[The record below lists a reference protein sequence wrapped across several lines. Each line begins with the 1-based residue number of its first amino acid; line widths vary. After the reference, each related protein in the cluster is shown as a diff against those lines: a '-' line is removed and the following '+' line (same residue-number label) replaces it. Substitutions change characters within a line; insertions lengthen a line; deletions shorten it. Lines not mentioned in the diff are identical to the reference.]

1 VGGRDV
7 VESDVAGS
15 RVSIRAHYERFPATV
30 KGAFV
35 MRGAD
40 RNPHQ
45 VVIHEAR
52 VTEIGSRRGT
62 PIGIETVTLDVAPN
76 LDLFVPF
83 EFPVLDLEAGWYA
96 LECDVQIDG
105 DEESVRPGRRFAVPW
120 PRASVRRGSVPV
132 DTVVGPPDDPVRLE
146 ALECRG
152 DCVELTYEADRQ
164 PDIAL
169 SVDGAE
175 LAVVEHLFDEGG
187 SGKVIA
193 YPALKSHRRLSLRV
207 GDAEPMD
214 IVLP

>member
-1 VGGRDV
+1 MTG
-7 VESDVAGS
+7 EVAGP

-45 VVIHEAR
+45 VVIHDAR
-52 VTEIGSRRGT
+52 VAEIGSRRAA
-62 PIGIETVTLDVAPN
+62 PIGIEPVTLDVAPN

-96 LECDVQIDG
+96 LECDVAIDG
-105 DEESVRPGRRFAVPW
+105 DPETVRPGRRFAVPW

-132 DTVVGPPDDPVRLE
+132 DRVFPSADGEVKLE

-152 DCVELTYEADRQ
+152 DCVELTYEADTQEEIR
-164 PDIAL
+164 L
-169 SVDGAE
+169 SVDGDE
-175 LAVVEHLFDEGG
+175 LAVVEHVFDETG

-193 YPALKSHRRLSLRV
+193 YPVLKSHRRLTVRV
-207 GDAEPMD
+207 GDAEPLD
-214 IVLP
+214 VSLP

>member
-1 VGGRDV
+1 MT
-7 VESDVAGS
+7 VEVAGS

-52 VTEIGSRRGT
+52 VVEIGSRRGT
-62 PIGIETVTLDVAPN
+62 PIGIEPVTLDVAPN

-96 LECDVQIDG
+96 LECDVAIDG
-105 DEESVRPGRRFAVPW
+105 DPETVRPGRRFAVPW
-120 PRASVRRGSVPV
+120 PRSSVRRGSVPV
-132 DTVVGPPDDPVRLE
+132 DRVVGAAEGRVKLD

-152 DCVELTYEADRQ
+152 DCVELTYEAERR

-169 SVDGAE
+169 SVDGDE
-175 LAVVEHLFDEGG
+175 LAVVEHVFDEGG

-193 YPALKSHRRLSLRV
+193 YPVLKSHRRIAVRV
-207 GDAEPMD
+207 GDVEPLD
-214 IVLP
+214 ISLP